1 MHTNQ
6 TPNLGLSQF
15 VGTDKPTWL
24 GDYNDDMAKIDEGV
38 GGAAANAESAS
49 QSAANAAQSAAKAV
63 SDVADLSLK
72 VANYDTQI
80 ANAQTDATQ
89 AKADAQNALNTANG
103 LSSQVTAAAT
113 AAQTAQ
119 QTATSA
125 QGTAQQALT
134 NAATAQQRADDAYAL
149 ASQGGDSYVLPTA
162 TSSRL
167 GGVKIGSGVNVSADG
182 TISVDTSGGGGTPG
196 SNSITTDMLQ
206 NSCVTANKLA
216 TSAVTSETVQSGAI
230 TGGKLAN
237 GAVQMANLDSSI
249 QSILNNIP
257 EGNVEMEVL
266 YSGSGGQGANS
277 ATLNKSISNF
287 DAVIFIVSDSQGRNI
302 SNIGYN
308 NNSSSITFNPARTIY
323 SSSLN
328 QYFLDSNIATISGTT
343 VSIADGRQL
352 WCDMTTMEW
361 HDTELT
367 DLGIKTVIGVK
378 F

>member
-72 VANYDTQI
+72 IAGYDSQI

-206 NSCVTANKLA
+206 NNCVTASKIASNSV
-216 TSAVTSETVQSGAI
+216 TSDKIQNGAVTSGKIASGTI
-230 TGGKLAN
+230 S
-237 GAVQMANLDSSI
+237 MANLDSSL
-249 QSILNNIP
+249 QSAIENAGGGVSID
-257 EGNVEMEVL
+257 VL
-266 YSGSGGQGANS
+266 YNGTGGYGETS
-277 ATLNKSISNF
+277 ATLNKTISGYK
-287 DAVIFIVSDSQGRNI
+287 AVVLGMSDSQGRQFSDI
-302 SNIGYN
+302 VYN
-308 NNSSSITFNPARTIY
+308 NNSSTANANVTRAIY
-323 SSSLN
+323 SSSLQ
-328 QYFLDSNIATISGTT
+328 QYFLDSTVFSVSGTSASLT
-343 VSIADGRQL
+343 LNRQL
-352 WCDMTTMEW
+352 YFEVSENTW
-361 HDTELT
+361 HDTET
-367 DLGIKTVIGVK
+367 SDIGIAFVLGIAW
-378 F
+378 